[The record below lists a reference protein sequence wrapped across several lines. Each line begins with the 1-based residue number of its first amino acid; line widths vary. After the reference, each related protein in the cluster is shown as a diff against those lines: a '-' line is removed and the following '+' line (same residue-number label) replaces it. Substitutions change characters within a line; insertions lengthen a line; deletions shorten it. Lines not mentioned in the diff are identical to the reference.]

1 MTRKYRAIIVDDEIL
16 LINAL
21 KSLLNEFCPEIEI
34 IATANSAFEANLK
47 IQVTHPDIVFLDIN
61 LPKVNGLELLKTMEN
76 KKFQVIIITAYD
88 HFALEALK
96 AGAIDYI
103 LKPVASSEVRDAV
116 DKAIKIIHKQ
126 EAEAPTVKKEPE
138 IMPEPEN
145 EVLSKIVIHH
155 NNSYMLIEFGDI
167 LWLEADR
174 NYTNIVLD
182 NGKIISS
189 AKSLKS
195 YETLLPKDLFFR
207 VHKSYLINTQH
218 IKEYLKDGK
227 ERVVLMKNGQKIT
240 VSQPKQPEFKKFL
253 TTIYKK

>member
-1 MTRKYRAIIVDDEIL
+1 MSRKYRAIIVDDEAL
-16 LINAL
+16 LINTL

-34 IATANSAFEANLK
+34 VATANSAFEANLK
-47 IQVTHPDIVFLDIN
+47 IQATSPDIVFLDIN
-61 LPKVNGLELLKTMEN
+61 LPKVNGLELLQTIEN
-76 KKFQVIIITAYD
+76 KKFQTIIITAYD
-88 HFALEALK
+88 NFALEALK

-103 LKPVASSEVRDAV
+103 LKPVVSSELKNAV

-126 EAEAPTVKKEPE
+126 EAQIPDAKKESE
-138 IMPEPEN
+138 SVTDTEN
-145 EVLSKIVIHH
+145 EILNKIVIHH
-155 NNSYMLIEFGDI
+155 NNSYILIEFSDI

-195 YETLLPKDLFFR
+195 YEMLLPKDLFFR
-207 VHKSYLINTQH
+207 VHKSYLVNTQH
-218 IKEYLKDGK
+218 LKEYLKDGK
-227 ERVVLMKNGQKIT
+227 ERVALMKNGQKIT